1 MALLYYST
9 EYSPRRAQAE
19 IQQSLIAHGA
29 RRISLEYD
37 QGKII
42 GISFSI
48 QTPAGERDFILPAR
62 VAGVRQVL
70 KYQGVL
76 RQRSD
81 NGQSH
86 AEAVA
91 WRTLLE
97 WVKLQM
103 ALVETSQARLDE
115 VMLPYMMIDS
125 PNDGVRYTL
134 YEAFSQNALPPPG
147 AR

>member
-19 IQQSLIAHGA
+19 IQQSLIGHGA

-62 VAGVRQVL
+62 VAGVRQAL

-76 RQRSD
+76 RQRND

-147 AR
+147 A